1 MNVAIHIRQA
11 GVWEFSPWSDRRW
24 TWTWVRSK
32 GLGNSTSR
40 TVGILIWSKFL
51 KKIFMKSIIRSITY
65 FFLQILKFFISLEKI
80 TSRARIGISCPF
92 QQTFMNVSKHSK
104 NPLSTFTYHSKP
116 LKAKI
121 IHFPPSLRRSGPG
134 VPLPMPLTRRYQTKM
149 WIKFG
154 DGKTFLGDGETF
166 PFLLM
171 FER

>member
-1 MNVAIHIRQA
+1 MYAIHIRQA
-11 GVWEFSPWSDRRW
+11 GVGIF
-24 TWTWVRSK
+24 TLIRSEMDMGQK
-32 GLGNSTSR
+32 QRGR
-40 TVGILIWSKFL
+40 ETVGILIRSKFL
-51 KKIFMKSIIRSITY
+51 KKIFMKSIIRSTTY
-65 FFLQILKFFISLEKI
+65 FFLQILKFFISLEKSR
-80 TSRARIGISCPF
+80 TSRARIGISCPL

-104 NPLSTFTYHSKP
+104 NPLSTFTYHIKP

-166 PFLLM
+166 PFLPM